1 MAKPRRPVQPDDAY
15 RIWVGGSTDYAH
27 KDRPGAAAY
36 IIEHEGRTVD
46 TYIETDWNTTE
57 FRMILTVILHAMR
70 TLPEGSLLIFLTN
83 VAYIQ
88 NFDKPPTDKSA
99 NADLI
104 EQCIALKSQHSSVSV
119 QLVTYH
125 KFPNLLAT
133 HQMAHEAMLRLRRAS
148 SLL

>member
-1 MAKPRRPVQPDDAY
+1 MAKPRKVEEQDDAY

-36 IIEHEGRTVD
+36 IIERAGKSVD
-46 TYIETDWNTTE
+46 PYIATSWSTTE
-57 FRMILTVILHAMR
+57 FRMILTVMLHAMQ
-70 TLPEGSLLIFLTN
+70 TLPEGSRLIFLTN

-104 EQCIALKSQHSSVSV
+104 EQCIALKERHASVSV
-119 QLVTYH
+119 KLVPYH
-125 KFPNLLAT
+125 KHPHLPET
-133 HQMAHEAMLRLRRAS
+133 HEMAHEAMLELRRT
-148 SLL
+148 SL